1 MGSPPPVKL
10 PRILA
15 IDDEPSFTRLLKL
28 NLEATGRYVVEVETD
43 PAQAVKT
50 ALAFRPNL
58 ILLDVMM
65 PGIDGGDLVNLLCR
79 NDVLRKVPV
88 IFLTATVRRVEVDA
102 SHGIIGG
109 YRFLSKPIALP
120 ELLECL
126 DDHFEDHPVA
136 VRAHC

>member
-1 MGSPPPVKL
+1 MSAKILIVDDQADIRKL
-10 PRILA
+10 LRISLQLRE
-15 IDDEPSFTRLLKL
+15 DTELF
-28 NLEATGRYVVEVETD
+28 EAADGESGW
-43 PAQAVKT
+43 
-50 ALAFRPNL
+50 ALAQELQPDL